1 MDEVIGWTDGVLQAG
16 PDKGIVV
23 NAAVPDADADVPA
36 VIAEF
41 IGTDSQERVEAGER
55 TDQIRCVSLA
65 KSAGNLDEFTLD
77 RCSVD
82 LDGMSGPCPA
92 AVRGQ
97 NRGVGLFGS
106 QLDHLETMGNIGDG
120 LLVKAHGCCSFHWI
134 EQVVPGKSPVFR
146 GQFGQ
151 SLIGYP
157 QVCPGWWMHI
167 SGWFIAE

>member
-1 MDEVIGWTDGVLQAG
+1 LQNQQFAVGLLDMDEVIRWTDGVLQAG

-41 IGTDSQERVEAGER
+41 IGADGQKRVEAGER

-65 KSAGNLDEFTLD
+65 KPAGNLDEFTLD

-82 LDGMSGPCPA
+82 LDSVSGPCPA

-106 QLDHLETMGNIGDG
+106 QLDHLETMGNIG
-120 LLVKAHGCCSFHWI
+120 
-134 EQVVPGKSPVFR
+134 
-146 GQFGQ
+146 
-151 SLIGYP
+151 
-157 QVCPGWWMHI
+157 
-167 SGWFIAE
+167 